1 MQQDYN
7 QMLVN
12 CWSRTQTPS
21 GRVRELLDPSLLR
34 SWFIRNWD
42 STLALICSLT
52 KLHVTKE

>member
-12 CWSRTQTPS
+12 YWSRTQTPL
-21 GRVRELLDPSLLR
+21 GRVRELLEPSLLR

-42 STLALICSLT
+42 STLAFVL
-52 KLHVTKE
+52 